1 MATAQA
7 CDCEASCMRVR
18 HVQLENF
25 RAFHSAEMRLPRNG
39 LVLVA
44 GANNVGK
51 TALLSGFDVI
61 AGDDGDVTSL
71 RHGGSEEPA
80 RLRATFDLDEGER
93 AAILQNALAG
103 DTLLDAG
110 VLLSI
115 QFVYEQVENQ
125 GLKVREVLAN
135 WPPLGLQPLARLE
148 PQSPGRS
155 YNFQVIRALQPDGGQ
170 RSRLVAAAL
179 DGGSEALRVLSN
191 TGASGSLLIGVD
203 GFLSANPALAP
214 IWAPVTAWRSRFYH
228 FRALRTGTQR
238 SQDLSSPEKLDP
250 TGSNLAG
257 VLHYLATD
265 RRDLFERAREL
276 IAQVVP
282 DIGIL
287 QIRTGGNHMRVVFEG
302 DTGDLNL
309 KDLGTGVEQLL
320 MTLIVGL
327 TEAPPFTLLIE
338 EPETNLNPAAQRALL
353 GLLKTWAS
361 DRLIIA
367 ATHSPVILDWSPA
380 GDRLWLVKR
389 DQGTSS
395 IEPVSADPLPLLDAL
410 GVRLS
415 DVLSADRVLVVEGT
429 SDEDVLQA
437 WFPEVLRNPR
447 VAVLRGYGGD
457 NARHADQFAEWLAD
471 TDRVGLRRVLYLR
484 DHDELAPEMLAK
496 LTRSQSVHV
505 LQRREIENYLLDP
518 QAIADVVRQLVPP
531 STPAPDAQMVAH
543 ALRVAA
549 ENLRHKIVIN
559 RVARRIAPARQLMD
573 NKLRKRLANDGVDRT
588 KFTDA
593 VIERLMTPT
602 DLRAEVTAWWA
613 EAEADVTNHVGEA
626 LLKIAPGQEVLD
638 TLFLQYTGRH
648 YDKRV
653 HGPAI
658 AAAMSP
664 PAELTELLSTFMED

>member
-1 MATAQA
+1 
-7 CDCEASCMRVR
+7 MRVR

-25 RAFHSAEMRLPRNG
+25 RAFHSAEMRLPGDG

-51 TALLSGFDVI
+51 TALLSAFDVI
-61 AGDDGDVTSL
+61 AGDNGDVTSL
-71 RHGGSEEPA
+71 RHGGSGEPA

-93 AAILQNALAG
+93 VAILQNASGGQA
-103 DTLLDAG
+103 LLNAG
-110 VLLSI
+110 VLPSL
-115 QFVYEQVENQ
+115 QFVYEQWEDQ
-125 GLKVREVLAN
+125 GLKVREVLGSWAN
-135 WPPLGLQPLARLE
+135 LGLQPLARMR
-148 PQSPGRS
+148 PDSPDGL
-155 YNFQVIRALQPDGGQ
+155 YTYEVIRAFQQGGGQ
-170 RSRLVAAAL
+170 
-179 DGGSEALRVLSN
+179 EARPGAVFEVQGEAQRVLAATN
-191 TGASGSLLIGVD
+191 TQSAGQSGLD
-203 GFLSANPALAP
+203 GFLSSQGASAP
-214 IWAPVTAWRSRFYH
+214 IWAPVIAWRSRFYH

-238 SQDLSSPEKLDP
+238 SQNLSSPEKLDP

-265 RRDLFERAREL
+265 RRHLFERARDL

-282 DIGIL
+282 DIGML
-287 QIRTGGNHMRVVFEG
+287 QIRTGGNNMRVVFESG
-302 DTGDLNL
+302 AGDLNL

-320 MTLIVGL
+320 MTLVVGL

-353 GLLKTWAS
+353 GLLQGWAS

-367 ATHSPVILDWSPA
+367 ATHSPVMLDWSPA
-380 GDRLWLVKR
+380 GDRLWLVNR
-389 DQGTSS
+389 EQGTSS

-429 SDEDVLQA
+429 SDEDVLQV

-447 VAVLRGYGGD
+447 VAVLRGRGGE
-457 NARHADQFAEWLAD
+457 NARHADQLAVWLAG
-471 TDRVGLRRVLYLR
+471 TDRAGLRRVLYLR
-484 DHDELAPEMLAK
+484 DHDELAPEMLAR

-518 QAIADVVRQLVPP
+518 DAIADIIQPLVPP
-531 STPAPDAQMVAH
+531 GTPAPDTQAIAG
-543 ALRVAA
+543 ALNSAA
-549 ENLRHKIVIN
+549 ENLRDKIVIN

-573 NKLRKRLANDGVDRT
+573 TKLRKRLADDGVDLT

-593 VIERLMTPT
+593 IIERLMTPT
-602 DLRAEVTAWWA
+602 DLRAQITTAWA
-613 EAEADVTNHVGEA
+613 EAGADVASHAGEA
-626 LLKIAPGQEVLD
+626 LLKIAPGQEILD
-638 TLFLQYTGRH
+638 ALFLQYTARH

-664 PAELTELLSTFMED
+664 PAELAELLSAFMDD